1 MPYRA
6 YIVII
11 YIYIY
16 IWRGALGGTEYAIVA
31 GRTLTTLVELHPAPW
46 PLCRQ
51 PGVGWGG
58 GESFMVNTVHFHIGY
73 RILDIYIYTCIT
85 QRDNSEANISG
96 I

>member
-11 YIYIY
+11 YIDIYIY

-58 GESFMVNTVHFHIGY
+58 GGALWLIPYIS
-73 RILDIYIYTCIT
+73 ILDTGYWIYIYIYLYNPEG
-85 QRDNSEANISG
+85 Q
-96 I
+96 